1 MSYQGKDRAHTEEKP
16 GIKMTLPRLPF
27 IEQNWSQEGWF
38 LMIKS
43 IIIRLNNGNLKFL
56 HYTSLPRL
64 EMYMHECIILDYL

>member
-1 MSYQGKDRAHTEEKP
+1 MSSQLKDRAHTEEKP

-27 IEQNWSQEGWF
+27 TEQNWSQEDWF

-43 IIIRLNNGNLKFL
+43 FIFRFNNGNLKFL

-64 EMYMHECIILDYL
+64 PFARFYHLKQK